1 MNTAETIL
9 HETRVSRRPALGM
22 AADFGDR
29 VPLLREY
36 SIAWAYEFVQS
47 IRLHKILLGQRYG
60 KVVVRIIKI
69 MLDLI
74 SHLSKVA
81 LEVLFVFKLPLL
93 FFSVLDESLT
103 AQLFLST
110 LHVR

>member
-1 MNTAETIL
+1 MNTAEAIL
-9 HETRVSRRPALGM
+9 HETRVAGRPALGV

-36 SIAWAYEFVQS
+36 SVAWAFGFVQS
-47 IRLHKILLGQRYG
+47 IRLHKILLSQRYG
-60 KVVVRIIKI
+60 KVVVRFIKI

-81 LEVLFVFKLPLL
+81 LEVLFVFKLPLF
-93 FFSVLDESLT
+93 FFSMLDESLT
-103 AQLFLST
+103 AQLFLPS
-110 LHVR
+110 LHMR